1 MFAAHD
7 QENLVSIHQTAANN
21 KQLNQNNGARAL
33 QPKTPGARY
42 PKTPLKIPLNDEN
55 VVRGFGGG
63 KSVLAGKTNGDKS
76 QWVTPAGEHLFF
88 SAKQVNNMDT
98 HRNCAEP
105 RTGRAVLGDKTTN
118 AKARNNPPTNG
129 KNTAARDLQ
138 KSQLRPNTASR
149 QRSQALKT
157 ESTKLQILLDQSD
170 PLNEEI
176 DTNAPPPPALPYK
189 SDVFPDG
196 ILTFDAIRP
205 ENRMKG
211 YYEYYHN
218 RRDENGMTRLDREM
232 QSMQE
237 ERFKTTDA
245 QIRKD
250 LDDIVWDLGLDSPK
264 KSDPAPTPA
273 PAADAVIK
281 RVARPG
287 ATSKAPS
294 TLNSKRAA
302 SALGV
307 ASKPPVTNLQRK
319 PLAAKPTAANTGKL
333 PSFMQPTKA
342 TQASTST
349 LATRLKIPSSAT
361 NNTGV
366 AASRNT
372 LGYSKGR
379 NASSAVRVGV
389 PFRSV
394 SDAPS
399 RVLARS
405 NTTASGSSD
414 TTVMPAGYVED
425 NAMPKPEFVSIFDVA
440 LSGQV
445 DGTNAQLSG
454 SMDDSGTSCTDGAV
468 DPLAGIEDD
477 DDFQLELSL

>member
-1 MFAAHD
+1 
-7 QENLVSIHQTAANN
+7 
-21 KQLNQNNGARAL
+21 
-33 QPKTPGARY
+33 
-42 PKTPLKIPLNDEN
+42 
-55 VVRGFGGG
+55 
-63 KSVLAGKTNGDKS
+63 
-76 QWVTPAGEHLFF
+76 
-88 SAKQVNNMDT
+88 MDT

-129 KNTAARDLQ
+129 KNAAAHDLQ
-138 KSQLRPNTASR
+138 KSQLRPNTAGR
-149 QRSQALKT
+149 QRSQAPKAD
-157 ESTKLQILLDQSD
+157 SSKLQILLDQSH
-170 PLNEEI
+170 PLNDDV
-176 DTNAPPPPALPYK
+176 DTNTPPPPALPYK

-196 ILTFDAIRP
+196 ILKFDAVRP
-205 ENRMKG
+205 EHRMKG
-211 YYEYYHN
+211 YHEYYHN

-232 QSMQE
+232 QAMQE
-237 ERFKTTDA
+237 ERFKEADA

-250 LDDIVWDLGLDSPK
+250 LDDAVWDLGLDSPK

-273 PAADAVIK
+273 PAADAVLK

-287 ATSKAPS
+287 MTSKAPS

-307 ASKPPVTNLQRK
+307 ASKPSVSNLQRK
-319 PLAAKPTAANTGKL
+319 PLAANPTAANAGKL

-342 TQASTST
+342 TQASTSV
-349 LATRLKIPSSAT
+349 LATRPKAASSAT

-379 NASSAVRVGV
+379 SASSAVRVGL

-399 RVLARS
+399 RVPASS
-405 NTTASGSSD
+405 NTTVNAKGN
-414 TTVMPAGYVED
+414 TTHNPD
-425 NAMPKPEFVSIFDVA
+425 FVSIFDVA
-440 LSGQV
+440 LPEQV
-445 DGTNAQLSG
+445 DDGYAQLSG
-454 SMDDSGTSCTDGAV
+454 SMDDGGTSCTDGSV
-468 DPLAGIEDD
+468 DSLAGIEDG

>member
-1 MFAAHD
+1 
-7 QENLVSIHQTAANN
+7 
-21 KQLNQNNGARAL
+21 
-33 QPKTPGARY
+33 
-42 PKTPLKIPLNDEN
+42 
-55 VVRGFGGG
+55 
-63 KSVLAGKTNGDKS
+63 
-76 QWVTPAGEHLFF
+76 
-88 SAKQVNNMDT
+88 MDI

-118 AKARNNPPTNG
+118 AKARNNLTTNS

-138 KSQLRPNTASR
+138 KSQLRPNTTSR

-211 YYEYYHN
+211 YCEFYHN

-237 ERFKTTDA
+237 ERFKMADA

-250 LDDIVWDLGLDSPK
+250 LDDIIWDLGLDSPK
-264 KSDPAPTPA
+264 KPEPAPAPTPA

-281 RVARPG
+281 RVAQPG
-287 ATSKAPS
+287 ATSKALS

-307 ASKPPVTNLQRK
+307 ASKPSVTNLQRK
-319 PLAAKPTAANTGKL
+319 PLAAKPTAANNGKL

-349 LATRLKIPSSAT
+349 LATRPKTPLSAT

-379 NASSAVRVGV
+379 NASSAVRAGA

-394 SDAPS
+394 SNAPS

-405 NTTASGSSD
+405 NTTASGSSN
-414 TTVMPAGYVED
+414 TTIVPAGYVKD
-425 NAMPKPEFVSIFDVA
+425 KAMPKPEFVSIFDIA
-440 LSGQV
+440 LSGKV
-445 DGTNAQLSG
+445 DDTNAQLSG
-454 SMDDSGTSCTDGAV
+454 SLDDSGTSCTNGD
-468 DPLAGIEDD
+468 DDQLAGIEDD
-477 DDFQLELSL
+477 DDFQLELSV